1 MAMRTNATAIK
12 KKKELE
18 NTADVISQTVD
29 GHLFESFIYLSREQ
43 AVMTA

>member
-1 MAMRTNATAIK
+1 MAMRTNATAI